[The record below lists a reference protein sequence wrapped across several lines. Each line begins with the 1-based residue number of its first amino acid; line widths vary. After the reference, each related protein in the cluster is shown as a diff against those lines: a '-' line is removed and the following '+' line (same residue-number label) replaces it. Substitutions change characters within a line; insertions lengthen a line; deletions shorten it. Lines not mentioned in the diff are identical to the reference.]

1 MNYSKLLDIEVEFVS
16 ELGKTELSLR
26 EILKL
31 TKGSIIDL
39 KKPVGGAVKS
49 YVNGRML
56 GKGEVIVCDKN
67 LAIRINEILD
77 SNRVT
82 DNLSS
87 LL

>member
-16 ELGKTELSLR
+16 ELGRTELSLK

-31 TKGSIIDL
+31 TKGSVIDL
-39 KKPVGGAVKS
+39 KKPTGEAVKS
-49 YVNGRML
+49 YINGRML
-56 GKGEVIVCDKN
+56 GKGEVIVCGKN
-67 LAIRINEILD
+67 LAVRINEILD
-77 SNRVT
+77 SSKAT